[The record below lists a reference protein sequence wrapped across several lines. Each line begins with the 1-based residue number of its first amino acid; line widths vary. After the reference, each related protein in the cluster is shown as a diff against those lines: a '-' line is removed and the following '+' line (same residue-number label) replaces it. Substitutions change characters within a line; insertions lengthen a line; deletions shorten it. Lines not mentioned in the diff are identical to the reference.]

1 MTLELTIRF
10 DYGHIVPWV
19 RQIDD
24 ALVAVAGPDALCL
37 WSPVPTRGEGMT
49 TMASFTVDAGQRIPF
64 VLTWFP
70 SHQPTPDPIDA
81 EVALDDAEGFWLDW
95 SGTCVNDGDYHEEIR
110 ESLLVLKAMTFQPTG
125 GIVAAPTT
133 SLPEEPGGERNW
145 DYRYCWLRDAT
156 LTLLAMLRAGANDE
170 AVNWRGWLLRAVA
183 GDPAD
188 LQIMYGLS
196 GERRLDERILEWLPG
211 YEGSTPV
218 RVGNAASEQLQLDV
232 YGDVIDAL
240 YQTRRQGA
248 PADDNVWS
256 LTRKLLEWLEDGW
269 KLPDHGIWEVR
280 GPARHFT
287 HSKVMAWVA
296 FDRAV
301 RATEEWGRDGPVERW
316 RAIRDEIHAQVI
328 ERSWSEH
335 HQAFAQSYGSDEL
348 DASVL
353 LMAPVGFMPAADP
366 RFVST
371 VAAVERELVS
381 GGLVMRYRTRA
392 DGAIDGITS
401 DEAAFLPCSFWLA
414 DALALIG
421 EVRPGTRAVRAA
433 AGPAQR
439 TGAALGGVRPRREPA
454 AGELPPGVHAS
465 RADQHGVRP
474 ARRPAAP
481 RPRVTGGSP
490 SRRGSA
496 GSFDLYVVADD
507 PHDDLG
513 GAVVGPPL
521 RAPLLHPHPGETGDG
536 RAGDRGADEGL
547 HRPEGRGDPRLQF
560 AEVGLD
566 LPPGLLDLLHLA
578 ICCFAHWTS
587 SFTVACVCSTPPAD
601 RIAARPARNRIAPP
615 MMNTPAT
622 INRDAHA
629 GSTMSNAAAPEAARY
644 PSAYSANTPPATS
657 NPIACARTAMASVAS
672 IFASSTS

>member
-1 MTLELTIRF
+1 MASQIEDYGLIGDLQTAALLGRDGSIDWCCFPRFDSGACFSALLGGPDDGRWLLAPAQEFRVVNRRYRHDTLVLESVLETASGSVRTIDFMPPRGTTPDIVRIVEGLTGSVPMTLELTIRF

-24 ALVAVAGPDALCL
+24 ALVAIAGPDALCL
-37 WSPVPTRGEGMT
+37 WSPVPTRGEGMK
-49 TMASFTVDAGQRIPF
+49 TMASFTVDAGQRVPF

-81 EVALDDAEGFWLDW
+81 EAALDDAEGFWLDW
-95 SGTCVNDGDYHEEIR
+95 SRTCVNDGDYHEEIR

-156 LTLLAMLRAGANDE
+156 LTLLAMLRAGVKDE

-196 GERRLDERILEWLPG
+196 GERRLDERTLEWLPG
-211 YEGSTPV
+211 YEGATPV

-248 PADDNVWS
+248 PGDDNVWS
-256 LTRKLLEWLEDGW
+256 LTRKLLEWLEEGW

-301 RATEEWGRDGPVERW
+301 RATEEWGREGPVERW

-328 ERSWSEH
+328 ERSWSDH

-371 VAAVERELVS
+371 VSAVERELVS
-381 GGLVMRYRTRA
+381 GGLVMRYRARA

-421 EVRPGTRAVRAA
+421 EFDRA
-433 AGPAQR
+433 
-439 TGAALGGVRPRREPA
+439 RELF
-454 AGELPPGVHAS
+454 E
-465 RADQHGVRP
+465 R
-474 ARRPAAP
+474 
-481 RPRVTGGSP
+481 
-490 SRRGSA
+490 
-496 GSFDLYVVADD
+496 
-507 PHDDLG
+507 
-513 GAVVGPPL
+513 
-521 RAPLLHPHPGETGDG
+521 
-536 RAGDRGADEGL
+536 
-547 HRPEGRGDPRLQF
+547 
-560 AEVGLD
+560 
-566 LPPGLLDLLHLA
+566 LLDLRNELGLLSEEYDPVANRQLGNYPQAFTHLA
-578 ICCFAHWTS
+578 LINTAF
-587 SFTVACVCSTPPAD
+587 VL
-601 RIAARPARNRIAPP
+601 REGRPLRGR
-615 MMNTPAT
+615 
-622 INRDAHA
+622 
-629 GSTMSNAAAPEAARY
+629 G
-644 PSAYSANTPPATS
+644 
-657 NPIACARTAMASVAS
+657 
-672 IFASSTS
+672 